1 MKRHVLT
8 VAVASILGSACSSN
22 TIFDADP
29 SRFTV
34 TSTPT
39 GATVYVMGQALGVTP
54 QEIRREQVFPGT
66 YPSQLQA
73 EYGTLTLEYQGC
85 ETYRKSVNNTILEDG
100 LNATLK
106 CKSTEAPAAIPMAPA
121 LSIKQRLIELKSL
134 YDEGLITEQ
143 EYKERRKAV
152 LNDI

>member
-1 MKRHVLT
+1 MKRPVLT
-8 VAVASILGSACSSN
+8 AAIVGVLSSACS
-22 TIFDADP
+22 THTLLYADP

-34 TSTPT
+34 TSTPA

-54 QEIRREQVFPGT
+54 QEILREQVFPGN

-73 EYGTLTLEYQGC
+73 EYGIVTLEYQGC
-85 ETYRKSVNNTILEDG
+85 ETYRRSVNNTILEDG
-100 LNATLK
+100 LAAKLN
-106 CKSTEAPAAIPMAPA
+106 CKSTEAPAAIPMAPT
-121 LSIKQRLIELKSL
+121 LTTKQRLIELKSL

>member
-1 MKRHVLT
+1 MKRPVLT
-8 VAVASILGSACSSN
+8 AAIVGVLSSACS
-22 TIFDADP
+22 THTMFYADP

-34 TSTPT
+34 TSTPA

-54 QEIRREQVFPGT
+54 QEILREQVFPNN

-73 EYGTLTLEYQGC
+73 EYGIVTLEYQGC

-100 LNATLK
+100 LVAKLN
-106 CKSTEAPAAIPMAPA
+106 CKSTEAPAAIPMAPT
-121 LSIKQRLIELKSL
+121 LTTKQRLIELKSL